1 MHNQDENLMTT
12 VADDRIQT
20 ERSRKKQKKHGHKG
34 SHQAPP
40 SSNQQ
45 QSPRRGQSATSLPA
59 TLVSPLS
66 PLSSDE
72 GNQTSATANLGSNLL
87 SPSSPP
93 MSPPAGDVKP
103 AEHLDRVDD
112 VAIDGGQVV
121 SNNNVGRQAANQ
133 AIETMSPVIFTDPGT
148 SAKKQHSKK
157 KHREAKQD
165 CTVKAAEPLYENL
178 SPDQEPTAQS
188 PEEPTKTILPDPS
201 VAVGGEQ
208 QVEHAP
214 SADDT
219 APKDAQPADEPPDQ
233 IAGKKDKLHSDL
245 KPGEVMIPPDHR
257 SIRAMKD
264 EHDDERDQWFGLLG
278 VYPPFLQKYRTPRCA
293 LTVLCLVC
301 FTRSF
306 SMNGVMMV
314 VLPSLERRYRM
325 KSYESGMV
333 LSSNDVAS
341 CLAMLPVSFLATQR
355 HKPRFVGSGTAIMG
369 LGNLVVAMAHFLSP
383 PYSLAGAG
391 SDTCPEVGASDSCTE
406 VGSIRNF
413 RFIMMAGQML
423 SGLGATPINTVTIA
437 YLDENLPKKKS
448 SLYIG
453 IFNSMAIVGPSVGF
467 IFAGYTLTYY
477 VDITTDVSAL
487 GLTSKSPAWVGAWWM
502 GFLVSAIMAFTLG
515 LLTACFPKHLPGYEE
530 LCAEKKADTSMFS
543 IVSMLAT
550 SDFGRRL
557 TDLPKAIRRLLTNVP
572 FMLLCFAMSFNQM
585 FAIGITSM
593 LTKFFQSQ
601 LGMPSARSAYLT
613 GPIVLVGG
621 GFGAVIGGALVS
633 RWNLDYAGMMRLCMY
648 NSCFSW
654 FGVLTYLVNCQE
666 NTYATPEGFVG
677 APRPTTFDFQCNSD
691 CNCTSSILNPIC
703 GADGVVYLSPCL
715 AGCRREVQVENVKM
729 YSDCSCVNGTLS
741 EVPGVSSEQ
750 VLLEAVQATRSRC
763 SVDCALLFPYLV
775 GVFLSLSS
783 AFLNAAPATAAA
795 MRCVKPAERSL
806 ALGINTIIIRLLGSI
821 PAPVILG
828 GIVDQTCLMWHRT
841 CGSSGNCIAYQN
853 EGMARGM
860 FYALAVMLAASMVLF
875 YSSLIVYRRNARKR
889 AERKRNAKLASKV
902 TSLSAMSRSHSVPQP

>member
-1 MHNQDENLMTT
+1 
-12 VADDRIQT
+12 
-20 ERSRKKQKKHGHKG
+20 
-34 SHQAPP
+34 
-40 SSNQQ
+40 
-45 QSPRRGQSATSLPA
+45 
-59 TLVSPLS
+59 
-66 PLSSDE
+66 
-72 GNQTSATANLGSNLL
+72 
-87 SPSSPP
+87 
-93 MSPPAGDVKP
+93 
-103 AEHLDRVDD
+103 
-112 VAIDGGQVV
+112 
-121 SNNNVGRQAANQ
+121 
-133 AIETMSPVIFTDPGT
+133 MSPVIFTDPGT

-391 SDTCPEVGASDSCTE
+391 SDTCPELHLEQFQKIG
-406 VGSIRNF
+406 
-413 RFIMMAGQML
+413 
-423 SGLGATPINTVTIA
+423 
-437 YLDENLPKKKS
+437 S
-448 SLYIG
+448 SL
-453 IFNSMAIVGPSVGF
+453 IF
-467 IFAGYTLTYY
+467 
-477 VDITTDVSAL
+477 TD
-487 GLTSKSPAWVGAWWM
+487 GAR
-502 GFLVSAIMAFTLG
+502 
-515 LLTACFPKHLPGYEE
+515 
-530 LCAEKKADTSMFS
+530 CA
-543 IVSMLAT
+543 
-550 SDFGRRL
+550 
-557 TDLPKAIRRLLTNVP
+557 
-572 FMLLCFAMSFNQM
+572 
-585 FAIGITSM
+585 
-593 LTKFFQSQ
+593 
-601 LGMPSARSAYLT
+601 

-677 APRPTTFDFQCNSD
+677 AP
-691 CNCTSSILNPIC
+691 
-703 GADGVVYLSPCL
+703 
-715 AGCRREVQVENVKM
+715 
-729 YSDCSCVNGTLS
+729 
-741 EVPGVSSEQ
+741 
-750 VLLEAVQATRSRC
+750 
-763 SVDCALLFPYLV
+763 
-775 GVFLSLSS
+775 
-783 AFLNAAPATAAA
+783 
-795 MRCVKPAERSL
+795 
-806 ALGINTIIIRLLGSI
+806 
-821 PAPVILG
+821 
-828 GIVDQTCLMWHRT
+828 
-841 CGSSGNCIAYQN
+841 
-853 EGMARGM
+853 
-860 FYALAVMLAASMVLF
+860 
-875 YSSLIVYRRNARKR
+875 
-889 AERKRNAKLASKV
+889 
-902 TSLSAMSRSHSVPQP
+902 